1 MSKST
6 HNPAKTAFRSRHY
19 LAYALVL
26 LWMAVIFLFSHQPA
40 TVSSQQSGFFV
51 AILDS
56 FVPSVDGQ
64 FLTFL
69 TRKSAHFI
77 SYFILGALMYNAVR
91 FHTLPLKKTV
101 CISAGIVLSYA
112 ISDEIH
118 QLFVAGRSGEVGDV
132 LLDTT
137 AGMVGIGVY
146 AWLRTRTTFS
156 RRTLPKL
163 LVVITTILATLA
175 LASFYS
181 TGIMPTVWLVIAGAL
196 GGVGLWVI
204 LRPLW
209 RNDLSVKRAIVHW
222 IFALVISAISI
233 GILSFSASI
242 VQFLDHIQADA
253 QATETYSIVAVTAR
267 SLTPD
272 RAATAGL
279 IVTDPYF
286 KASQTELKAHT
297 HATTREFPIVAIAMN
312 ELTANTLDVA
322 VLNSANLQLARDTD
336 EHFDSTFTVIGTF
349 TIRVPNSIAAP
360 SQVNANQPFAVY
372 ISGIDT
378 YGNISTVS
386 RSDVNILAIVN
397 PAKRH
402 LVLINTPRDYYVQLH
417 GTIGSKDKLT
427 HAGIYGVDMSRQTLE
442 DLYDIDIPYYIRV
455 NFSSLMAIVD
465 TIGGVSVYSDYA
477 FGQFHVGRNEL
488 NGKQALQFSRERYSF
503 TEGDRQRG
511 RNQQRVIEA
520 IVTKLSSPS
529 VLVNY
534 SSILSTTQSAL
545 QTNLPPQ
552 LITGLV
558 NTQLASPKQ
567 WITRSISVDGTG
579 SMSPTYSMGAQLLY
593 VMVPNEA
600 SLEQARQEAKSLLQ

>member
-1 MSKST
+1 MSIDITSVSI
-6 HNPAKTAFRSRHY
+6 ADFGVDDE
-19 LAYALVL
+19 LA
-26 LWMAVIFLFSHQPA
+26 AV
-40 TVSSQQSGFFV
+40 
-51 AILDS
+51 
-56 FVPSVDGQ
+56 
-64 FLTFL
+64 
-69 TRKSAHFI
+69 
-77 SYFILGALMYNAVR
+77 
-91 FHTLPLKKTV
+91 
-101 CISAGIVLSYA
+101 
-112 ISDEIH
+112 
-118 QLFVAGRSGEVGDV
+118 
-132 LLDTT
+132 
-137 AGMVGIGVY
+137 
-146 AWLRTRTTFS
+146 
-156 RRTLPKL
+156 
-163 LVVITTILATLA
+163 
-175 LASFYS
+175 
-181 TGIMPTVWLVIAGAL
+181 
-196 GGVGLWVI
+196 
-204 LRPLW
+204 
-209 RNDLSVKRAIVHW
+209 
-222 IFALVISAISI
+222 
-233 GILSFSASI
+233 
-242 VQFLDHIQADA
+242 
-253 QATETYSIVAVTAR
+253 
-267 SLTPD
+267 
-272 RAATAGL
+272 
-279 IVTDPYF
+279 
-286 KASQTELKAHT
+286 
-297 HATTREFPIVAIAMN
+297 
-312 ELTANTLDVA
+312 
-322 VLNSANLQLARDTD
+322 D
-336 EHFDSTFTVIGTF
+336 EHFDSTFTIIGTF
-349 TIRVPNSIAAP
+349 TIRVPSSTAAP

-386 RSDVNILAIVN
+386 RSDVNILAIVD

-520 IVTKLSSPS
+520 IVAKLSSPS

-552 LITGLV
+552 LITSLV

-567 WITRSISVDGTG
+567 WVTRSISVDGTG
-579 SMSPTYSMGAQLLY
+579 SMSPTYSMGAQPLY